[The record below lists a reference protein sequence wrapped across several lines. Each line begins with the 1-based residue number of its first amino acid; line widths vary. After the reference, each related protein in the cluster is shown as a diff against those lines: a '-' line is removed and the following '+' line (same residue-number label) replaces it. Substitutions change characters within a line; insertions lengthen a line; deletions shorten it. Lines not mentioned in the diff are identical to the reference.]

1 MNNNTDFTE
10 MASKVGN
17 KVASYGIKGVAIAVA
32 CAAAYNSVAYNPGGV
47 STRTQMPIFGYS
59 WITEEGY
66 YGKFPFITRT
76 SEWNQRGT
84 VAGTDLKSLVDAAS
98 IVVPPSV
105 LQFAD
110 SYEMAVEWSMR
121 YEIPSHD
128 EGLEKMY
135 TTLKSQK
142 NMLGNT
148 LMPFAQ
154 TLVNDS
160 VNQMLGGDFAQGGR
174 NALRTLIDNQSQ
186 FGMYQTKVEKVSNSR
201 KTGKGSNEVTG
212 GTAADNLEITKV
224 VYLTDTSG
232 KKLRTPLALSQY
244 GIKIVPN
251 SISIVETQPR
261 GRLVNYIQKKQDNLA
276 LQIEQ
281 DENQKLLAKQ
291 AKTKQLEGEKNLV
304 VRTNELNIEKQVAII
319 NKEREVAEAT
329 LQAEREVVEREK
341 VAKLAI
347 IDKNR
352 ELQVSEANEG
362 IQKANATA
370 ARYEAE
376 AIKSVGFAQAAV
388 KKADYAAIDKDILVS
403 NNNRAVAEAMYKSGM
418 NVQMPTYLNIG
429 GGKDGAAGSIA
440 DMSNMYVMKALQ
452 QNTGS
457 DSAQ

>member
-1 MNNNTDFTE
+1 MTLIDNDFNE
-10 MASKVGN
+10 MAAKVGS
-17 KVASYGIKGVAIAVA
+17 KVASFGVKGIAVA
-32 CAAAYNSVAYNPGGV
+32 VAVAAAYNSVAYNPGGV
-47 STRTQMPIFGYS
+47 STRVQMPVFGS
-59 WITEEGY
+59 AWITEEGY
-66 YGKFPFITRT
+66 YGKFPWITRT

-84 VAGTDLKSLVDAAS
+84 VAGTDLQSLVNAS
-98 IVVPPSV
+98 SEVVPPSV

-121 YEIPSHD
+121 YEIPAHE

-186 FGMYQTKVEKVSNSR
+186 YGMYQTKVERVSNTR
-201 KTGKGSNEVTG
+201 KSGKGSNDVTG
-212 GTAADNLEITKV
+212 GTVADNLEVTKV
-224 VYLTDTSG
+224 VYLRDENN
-232 KKLRTPLALSQY
+232 KKLRTPLAISQY

-251 SISIVETQPR
+251 SISIVETKPQ
-261 GRLVNYIQKKQDNLA
+261 GRLVEYIKKKQDSLA
-276 LQIEQ
+276 DQIKQ
-281 DENQKLLAKQ
+281 DEDQKLLAKQ
-291 AKTKQLEGEKNLV
+291 AKTKQLEGEKNLI
-304 VRTNELNIEKQVAII
+304 VRTNALNIEKQVAII
-319 NKEREVAEAT
+319 NKQREVAEAK
-329 LQAEREVVEREK
+329 LQAEKEVVERDK
-341 VAKLAI
+341 VASLAV

-352 ELQVSEANEG
+352 ELQVAEANEG
-362 IQKANATA
+362 IQKANAAA

-376 AIKSVGFAQAAV
+376 AIKQVGFAQAAV

-403 NNNRAVAEAMYKSGM
+403 NNNRAVAEAMYTSSM
-418 NVQMPTYLNIG
+418 SVQMPTYLNI

-452 QNTGS
+452 QNTEK
-457 DSAQ
+457 